1 MIKRAHEKR
10 LQELLARFPV
20 VAVIGPRQVGKS
32 TLVQSAG
39 IGADRAYFT
48 LDDFDTLGLA
58 QTDPDA
64 LLSTASKV
72 TLDEVQR
79 CPDLLRRIKA
89 FVDRERRPGRFLV
102 TGSADLNL
110 VANLARELAGRVGI
124 LTLPPLMWREL
135 EGRLAVPAWLNW
147 VNADG
152 VTEIEATIQ
161 TGLPKIADEEALLTG
176 GYPLSVTANGV
187 DARRDWFAAYRFTYL
202 ERDVRQISAIGN
214 LADFARFFQ
223 TVASRSSQL
232 LNLASLGRDV
242 GLNATTAGRYL
253 SLLEASFQVR
263 RLEPWFTNMG
273 KRLVKSPKVYW
284 SDTGMLAH
292 LLGLATWKDAVAHGL
307 SGMLFETFAMMEI
320 ARQVEVFDSSMRL
333 HFVRSHDGLEVDG
346 LLVRG
351 VKQLPFEIKASS
363 TIRVEDG
370 AGLEKYLAL
379 SGKGT
384 VGIVF
389 YRGTE
394 RRRLGKR
401 VIAVPMTALLW

>member
-64 LLSTASKV
+64 LLSTASNV